1 MSKKYFWIILISHMI
16 VPLSLFFPVLKI
28 PEMLDSLSLYNV
40 FTFIANN
47 QYTYVT
53 ILLITFL
60 IVELCGLANA
70 IYGLSIKELNHKN
83 IQVSFLLGFSS
94 AILGAMFISAGS
106 YLFFIICAISFIAI
120 SYGSI
125 KLMKLEQ

>member
-1 MSKKYFWIILISHMI
+1 
-16 VPLSLFFPVLKI
+16 
-28 PEMLDSLSLYNV
+28 MLDSLSLYNV

-120 SYGSI
+120 SYSAI
-125 KLMKLEQ
+125 KLMKKES